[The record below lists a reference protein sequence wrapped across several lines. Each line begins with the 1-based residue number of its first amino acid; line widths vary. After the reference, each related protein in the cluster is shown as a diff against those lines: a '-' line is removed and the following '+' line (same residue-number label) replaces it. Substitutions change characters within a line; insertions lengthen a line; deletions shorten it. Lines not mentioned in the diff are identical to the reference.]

1 MTSTR
6 LHKDRSRPGTAGRTT
21 SRPKTARARDPAA
34 TRQRILDAAKA
45 EFARLGLGGARVDAI
60 AARAKANKRMIY
72 HYFGGKRDLF
82 LAVLEAVYGDI
93 RAAER
98 KLDLEHLEPQE
109 ALRRLTEFTWK
120 YYLKHPELLTL
131 VNSENLHKARHLKK
145 SKVIGVMHEHL
156 VAMLAGLLERG
167 ADRGVFRA
175 GIDPVQLSITIAA
188 IGYYYLTNR
197 FTGSIIYRRDLMAPK
212 ALEER
217 LAFNVDTVLRLVAA
231 GASDENRLP
240 GSAPGRP

>member
-1 MTSTR
+1 MQKPR
-6 LHKDRSRPGTAGRTT
+6 ARPSAAGKARAP
-21 SRPKTARARDPAA
+21 RAGQAPARAGKPATARVRDPVA

-82 LAVLEAVYGDI
+82 LAVLEAAYGDI

-98 KLDLEHLEPQE
+98 KLDLEHLEPDA
-109 ALRRLTEFTWK
+109 ALRTLAEFTWR
-120 YYLKHPELLTL
+120 YYLKHPEFLTL
-131 VNSENLHKARHLKK
+131 VNSENLHKARHLKQ
-145 SKVIGVMHEHL
+145 SKVIGEMFTTL
-156 VAMLAGLLERG
+156 VAMVKNIL
-167 ADRGVFRA
+167 DRGVKKGVFRK
-175 GIDPVQLSITIAA
+175 GIDPVQLNITIAA

-197 FTGSIIYRRDLMAPK
+197 FTGSIIYDRDLMAPK

-217 LAFNVDTVLRLVAA
+217 LAFNLDTILRLVRA
-231 GASDENRLP
+231 
-240 GSAPGRP
+240 